1 MINVITIEGP
11 TASGKSA
18 LALALAENLG
28 SQIISADS
36 RQVYRYLNIGTAKPN
51 LEEQRRVRHHLIDI
65 IDPSQSYNAGAFTKD
80 ARIIIENLNQ
90 KGIVPIVCGGTGL
103 YIRALLQGLFELPE
117 QDPAL
122 REYLQNR
129 LKTEGLNSLFAEL
142 QQLDPDFAMK
152 ISPNDPQR
160 ILRGLEVA
168 LGTGIPLSEHWR
180 RQNRATRLTAFRIL
194 IDPLRAWL
202 YKRIDQ
208 RMRLMIENG
217 LLDEITELLKMGYD
231 FHSPGLNSLGYKEF
245 IPAFENR
252 ASLQDC
258 TDLAAQHHRNY
269 SKRQV
274 TWYRKCSFDLTLDS
288 SAITISEMIRRF
300 EVEYS
305 EAKKCKLWPK

>member
-152 ISPNDPQR
+152 ISSNDPQR

-202 YKRIDQ
+202 YKRIDK

-269 SKRQV
+269 AKRQV

>member
-1 MINVITIEGP
+1 
-11 TASGKSA
+11 
-18 LALALAENLG
+18 
-28 SQIISADS
+28 
-36 RQVYRYLNIGTAKPN
+36 
-51 LEEQRRVRHHLIDI
+51 
-65 IDPSQSYNAGAFTKD
+65 
-80 ARIIIENLNQ
+80 
-90 KGIVPIVCGGTGL
+90 
-103 YIRALLQGLFELPE
+103 LQGLFELPE

-152 ISPNDPQR
+152 ISSNDPQR

-269 SKRQV
+269 AKRQV